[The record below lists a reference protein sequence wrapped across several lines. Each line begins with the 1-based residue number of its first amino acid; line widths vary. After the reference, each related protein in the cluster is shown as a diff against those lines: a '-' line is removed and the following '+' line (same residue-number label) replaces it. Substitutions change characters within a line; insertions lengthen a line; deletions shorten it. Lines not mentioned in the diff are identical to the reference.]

1 MPKEGRVISMIRGR
15 KKLIALLSAALLG
28 VTTLAGCSSSGEETD
43 KVIRIGLPSPGD
55 AGQVVWDAAIAKF
68 KEANPDWDVE
78 LIIQDD
84 DIYSTVGLQGL
95 LTGGNP
101 PDAYFEWAGARTA
114 QREKDGFAADLS
126 SYISDSTLK
135 DLFDA
140 SAFNSGKSNGKTLLL
155 PTGSD
160 VTNVIWY
167 DVDTF
172 KKIGATVPK
181 TWDEMLAICAKLKA
195 AKETCFSIG
204 NKDYWVAGNFFG
216 HVYSRIIGEDLY
228 HKILTREVPMNSAE
242 LVTAYES
249 VANLQKNGYIN
260 ASANS
265 IADNEGYTLFFKGGA
280 ATLPI
285 GSWLV
290 GIAAEE
296 APNKNIDWF
305 NLPAFSGGAGDQ
317 NSVLGVTTGYVVNAK
332 STKIDHVIKFF
343 EAFFSEEITAK
354 WVAAGSAPLTKA
366 AASGNLSPLQ
376 KRLMELMTSGGTIV
390 APPDTGYDLKVADA
404 LNVATSEVMGGV
416 KTPQQ
421 ALDDAEAKL
430 ASS

>member
-1 MPKEGRVISMIRGR
+1 MRGR
-15 KKLIALLSAALLG
+15 KKVIAILAAFLLG
-28 VTTLAGCSSSGEETD
+28 ATALSGCGGDSDATD
-43 KVIRIGLPSPGD
+43 KIIRIGLPSPGE

-68 KEANPDWDVE
+68 KEANPDWDVQ

-114 QREKDGFAADLS
+114 QRDTDGYAADLTDL
-126 SYISDSTLK
+126 IANSTLK
-135 DLFDA
+135 DLFPE
-140 SAFNSGKSNGKTLLL
+140 SAFNSGKSNGKTLVL

-167 DVDTF
+167 DVETF
-172 KKIGATVPK
+172 KKLGISVP
-181 TWDEMLAICAKLKA
+181 TSWEEMLAACAKIKA
-195 AKETCFSIG
+195 AKQNCFSIG

-216 HVYSRIIGEDLY
+216 HVYSRIVGEETY
-228 HKILTREVPMNSAE
+228 HKIMSRELPMNSPE
-242 LVTAYES
+242 LVKAYEV
-249 VANLQKNGYIN
+249 VADLHKNGYIN
-260 ASANS
+260 ESANS
-265 IADNEGYTLFFKGGA
+265 IADNEGYTLFFKNGA

-290 GIAAEE
+290 SIAATE
-296 APNKNIDWF
+296 APQKSIDWF

-317 NSVLGVTTGYVVNAK
+317 NSVLGVTTGYVINAK
-332 STKIDHVIKFF
+332 SKKIDETVKFF
-343 EAFFSEEITAK
+343 ETFFSEEITAQ
-354 WVAAGSAPLTKA
+354 WVKAGAAPLTKA
-366 AASGNLSPLQ
+366 AAAGDLNPLQ
-376 KRLMELMTSGGTIV
+376 KRLVDLMTSGGTIV

-430 ASS
+430 GKQ

>member
-1 MPKEGRVISMIRGR
+1 MRGL
-15 KKLIALLSAALLG
+15 KKVIALLAAALLG
-28 VTTLAGCSSSGEETD
+28 VTTLSACGGSSGSTD
-43 KVIRIGLPSPGD
+43 KVIRIALPSPGE
-55 AGQVVWDAAIAKF
+55 AGQKVWDAAIAKF
-68 KEANPDWDVE
+68 KAANPEWDVQ

-101 PDAYFEWAGARTA
+101 PDAFFEWAGARTA
-114 QREKDGFAADLS
+114 QRLADGYAADLNDLIANS
-126 SYISDSTLK
+126 SLK
-135 DLFDA
+135 DLFPEN
-140 SAFNSGKSNGKTLLL
+140 AFNSGVVDGKKLLL

-172 KKIGATVPK
+172 AKLGISAPK
-181 TWDEMLAICAKLKA
+181 TWDEMLAACAKLKA
-195 AKETCFSIG
+195 AKEVCFSIG
-204 NKDYWVAGNFFG
+204 NKDLWVAGNYFG
-216 HVYSRIIGEDLY
+216 HVYSRVIGEETY
-228 HKILTREVPMNSAE
+228 HKIMTRQIPMNSPE
-242 LVTAYES
+242 LVKAYDV

-290 GIAAEE
+290 SIAADE
-296 APNKNIDWF
+296 APKKKIDWF

-332 STKIDHVIKFF
+332 SAKIDEVIKFF
-343 EAFFSEEITAK
+343 EVFFSDEITAE
-354 WVAAGSAPLTKA
+354 WVKAGSAPLTKA
-366 AASGNLSPLQ
+366 AASGNLNPLQ
-376 KRLMELMTSGGTIV
+376 QRLVDLMTSGGTIV

-421 ALDDAEAKL
+421 ALDDAEKKL
-430 ASS
+430 ATS

>member
-15 KKLIALLSAALLG
+15 KKLIALLSAVLLG

-55 AGQVVWDAAIAKF
+55 AGQAVWDAAIAKF
-68 KEANPDWDVE
+68 KDANPDWDVE

-114 QREKDGFAADLS
+114 QRDKDGFAADLS

-216 HVYSRIIGEDLY
+216 HVYSRIVGEDLY

-242 LVTAYES
+242 LVTAYEA

-305 NLPAFSGGAGDQ
+305 NLPAISGGAGDQ

-332 STKIDHVIKFF
+332 SKKIDHVIKFF

-354 WVAAGSAPLTKA
+354 WIEAGSAPLTKA
-366 AASGNLSPLQ
+366 AASGDLNPLQ

>member
-1 MPKEGRVISMIRGR
+1 MRGL
-15 KKLIALLSAALLG
+15 KKVIALLAAALLG
-28 VTTLAGCSSSGEETD
+28 VTTLSACGGSSGSTD
-43 KVIRIGLPSPGD
+43 KVIRIALPSPGE
-55 AGQVVWDAAIAKF
+55 AGQKVWDAAIAKF
-68 KEANPDWDVE
+68 KAANPEWDVQ

-101 PDAYFEWAGARTA
+101 PDAFFEWAGARTA
-114 QREKDGFAADLS
+114 QRLADGYAADLNDLIANS
-126 SYISDSTLK
+126 SLK
-135 DLFDA
+135 DLFPEN
-140 SAFNSGKSNGKTLLL
+140 AFNSGVVDGKKLLL

-172 KKIGATVPK
+172 AKLGISVPK
-181 TWDEMLAICAKLKA
+181 TWDEMLAACAKLKA
-195 AKETCFSIG
+195 AKEVCFSIG
-204 NKDYWVAGNFFG
+204 NKDLWVAGNYFG
-216 HVYSRIIGEDLY
+216 HVYSRVVGEETY
-228 HKILTREVPMNSAE
+228 HKIMTRQIPMNSPE
-242 LVTAYES
+242 LVKAYDV

-290 GIAAEE
+290 SIAADE
-296 APNKNIDWF
+296 APKKKIDWF
-305 NLPAFSGGAGDQ
+305 NLPVFSGGAGDQ

-332 STKIDHVIKFF
+332 SAKIDEVIKFF
-343 EAFFSEEITAK
+343 EVFFSDEITAE
-354 WVAAGSAPLTKA
+354 WVKAGSAPLTKA
-366 AASGNLSPLQ
+366 AASGNLNPLQ
-376 KRLMELMTSGGTIV
+376 QRLVDLMTSGGTIV

-421 ALDDAEAKL
+421 ALDDAEKKL
-430 ASS
+430 ATS

>member
-1 MPKEGRVISMIRGR
+1 MIRGR
-15 KKLIALLSAALLG
+15 KKLIALLSAVLLG

-55 AGQVVWDAAIAKF
+55 AGQAVWDAAIAKF
-68 KEANPDWDVE
+68 KDANPDWDVE

-114 QREKDGFAADLS
+114 QRDKDGFAADLS

-216 HVYSRIIGEDLY
+216 HVYSRIVGEDLY

-242 LVTAYES
+242 LVTAYEA

-296 APNKNIDWF
+296 APNKIR
-305 NLPAFSGGAGDQ
+305 SG
-317 NSVLGVTTGYVVNAK
+317 
-332 STKIDHVIKFF
+332 
-343 EAFFSEEITAK
+343 
-354 WVAAGSAPLTKA
+354 
-366 AASGNLSPLQ
+366 
-376 KRLMELMTSGGTIV
+376 
-390 APPDTGYDLKVADA
+390 DLAYRILVGW
-404 LNVATSEVMGGV
+404 NCC
-416 KTPQQ
+416 
-421 ALDDAEAKL
+421 
-430 ASS
+430 

>member
-1 MPKEGRVISMIRGR
+1 MRGL
-15 KKLIALLSAALLG
+15 KKVIALLAAALLG
-28 VTTLAGCSSSGEETD
+28 VTTLSACGGSSGSTD
-43 KVIRIGLPSPGD
+43 KVIRIALPSPGE
-55 AGQVVWDAAIAKF
+55 AGQKVWDAAIAKF
-68 KEANPDWDVE
+68 KAANPEWDVQ

-101 PDAYFEWAGARTA
+101 PDAFFEWAGARTA
-114 QREKDGFAADLS
+114 QRLADGYAADLNDLISNS
-126 SYISDSTLK
+126 SLK
-135 DLFDA
+135 NLFPEN
-140 SAFNSGKSNGKTLLL
+140 AFNSGVVDGKKLLL

-172 KKIGATVPK
+172 TKLGISVPK
-181 TWDEMLAICAKLKA
+181 TWDEMLAACAKLKA
-195 AKETCFSIG
+195 AKEVCFSIG
-204 NKDYWVAGNFFG
+204 NKDLWVAGNYFG
-216 HVYSRIIGEDLY
+216 HVYSRVVGEETY
-228 HKILTREVPMNSAE
+228 HKIMTREIPMNSPE
-242 LVTAYES
+242 LVKAYDV

-290 GIAAEE
+290 SIAADE
-296 APNKNIDWF
+296 APKKKIDWF

-332 STKIDHVIKFF
+332 SAKIDEVIKFF
-343 EAFFSEEITAK
+343 EVFFSDEITAE
-354 WVAAGSAPLTKA
+354 WVKAGSAPLTKA
-366 AASGNLSPLQ
+366 AASGNLNPLQ
-376 KRLMELMTSGGTIV
+376 QRLVDLMTSGGTIV

-421 ALDDAEAKL
+421 ALDDAEKKL
-430 ASS
+430 ATS